1 VFYSTKGATMAQDI
15 SDDRLRQ
22 LLAEGKSQ
30 RAIAK
35 ETGLAR
41 STLYR
46 RLKNLD
52 TAPVQQ
58 VDTGAA
64 H

>member
-1 VFYSTKGATMAQDI
+1 MAQDI